1 MSDLGSN
8 GGDGPASLL
17 PYEVW
22 TEEAFRSVAV
32 RAIGYVST
40 NGLPGDH
47 HFYITFRTDH
57 PASVVPPRLR
67 AKYPDEMTI
76 VLQHKF
82 WDLTV
87 NEDRHFVSVGLSF
100 GGSPT
105 TLVIPFDS
113 ITGFADPSVK
123 WGLRFRAIMPERPG
137 MVLRAVDDD
146 DEAPMTIASDQRAAA
161 APDPD
166 PGAEKPAT
174 TPQVVSLDAFR
185 KRKD

>member
-32 RAIGYVST
+32 RALNHVSV

-57 PASVVPPRLR
+57 PDSMVPQRLR

-87 NEDRHFVSVGLSF
+87 NDDRHFVSVGLSF

-137 MVLRAVDDD
+137 VVLRAVDDD
-146 DEAPMTIASDQRAAA
+146 EAPVASMSDRRAAEAPA
-161 APDPD
+161 AGVD
-166 PGAEKPAT
+166 AEKPDT

>member
-1 MSDLGSN
+1 MSDGGSN

-32 RAIGYVST
+32 RALSHVSA

-57 PASVVPPRLR
+57 PGSVLPQRLR
-67 AKYPDEMTI
+67 AKYPDEMTV
-76 VLQHKF
+76 VLQHKY
-82 WDLTV
+82 WDLVV
-87 NEDRHFVSVGLSF
+87 NNELRFVSVGLSF
-100 GGSPT
+100 GGIST
-105 TLVIPFDS
+105 TLVIPFDA

-123 WGLRFRAIMPERPG
+123 WGLRFRPIMPERPG
-137 MVLRAVDDD
+137 VVLRAVDE
-146 DEAPMTIASDQRAAA
+146 DEVPGTPMPAPPGGAAVE
-161 APDPD
+161 P
-166 PGAEKPAT
+166 PGEKPDA

>member
-32 RAIGYVST
+32 RALSYVSV

-57 PASVVPPRLR
+57 PGSVLPQRLR

-76 VLQHKF
+76 VIQHKF

-87 NEDRHFVSVGLSF
+87 NDDRHFVSVGLSF

-137 MVLRAVDDD
+137 VVLRAVDDD
-146 DEAPMTIASDQRAAA
+146 EAAMAPILAPVPDEP
-161 APDPD
+161 
-166 PGAEKPAT
+166 AEKPDA